1 MADNRPQYKATP
13 GLQEVLNALT
23 PALNQNLKTNTNFQL
38 LSFSKYENA
47 PGKFTFYVEG
57 SGRRFRLEIEQSA
70 KGSQQTS
77 VKILKAFE
85 IMTK

>member
-1 MADNRPQYKATP
+1 MADNRPQYKPTP
-13 GLQEVLNALT
+13 DLQEVVNALT
-23 PALNQNLKTNTNFQL
+23 PALNQTLKTNTQFQL
-38 LSFSKYENA
+38 LSFSKYDDD
-47 PGKFTFYVEG
+47 PGKMSFYVEG
-57 SGRRFRLEIEQSA
+57 SGRKFRLEVEQSA